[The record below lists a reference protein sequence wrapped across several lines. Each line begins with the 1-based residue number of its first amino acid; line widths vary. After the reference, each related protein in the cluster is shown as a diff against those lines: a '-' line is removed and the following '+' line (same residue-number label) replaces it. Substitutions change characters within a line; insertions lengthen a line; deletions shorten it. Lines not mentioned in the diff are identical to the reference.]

1 MLACP
6 SPDHI
11 KDYRVG
17 VGAAGLSLGVGRTW
31 LTPKLAPPRAQSAR
45 REWTKDARARRWE
58 GPDARVA
65 AAPDKGRG

>member
-17 VGAAGLSLGVGRTW
+17 AAGLSLAVGRTW
-31 LTPKLAPPRAQSAR
+31 LTSKLAPPRAKSNR
-45 REWTKDARARRWE
+45 RE
-58 GPDARVA
+58 
-65 AAPDKGRG
+65 